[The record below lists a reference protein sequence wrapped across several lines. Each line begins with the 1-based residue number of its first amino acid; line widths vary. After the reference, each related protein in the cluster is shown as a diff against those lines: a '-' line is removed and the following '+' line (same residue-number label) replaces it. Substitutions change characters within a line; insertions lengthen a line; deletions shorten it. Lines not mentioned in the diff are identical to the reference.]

1 MESMKRKIY
10 ENVKAL
16 CLINNMPIGQIEDTI
31 GKCHGFLSRERGD
44 IGISDVCTIAHVF
57 DVSVQDLLS
66 VDFRKAWEDEK
77 ALDRYEGYPYLY
89 TKKDFPL
96 RFKGRM
102 ITAMAYIMT
111 PGHPITPPRGGYLET
126 IEKGYHDF
134 GFDTGTLFEAAEES
148 ERSCE
153 E

>member
-1 MESMKRKIY
+1 MKYYLAYGSNLNMRQMRQRCPDAVPISSAVILDYRLLFRRGVATIEPMKGASVPVGIWKIT
-10 ENVKAL
+10 NA
-16 CLINNMPIGQIEDTI
+16 
-31 GKCHGFLSRERGD
+31 
-44 IGISDVCTIAHVF
+44 
-57 DVSVQDLLS
+57 
-66 VDFRKAWEDEK
+66 DEK

-102 ITAMAYIMT
+102 IKAMAYIMT

-126 IEKGYHDF
+126 IETGYHDF
-134 GFDTGTLFEAAEES
+134 GFDTGTLFEAAEDS
-148 ERSCE
+148 ERSYE